1 MTALDYLDDLFK
13 TVFGD
18 TAINIT
24 VIKDPEVDCPMDPDT
39 DCCNCPYKYVCKGR
53 GDREIP
59 Y

>member
-1 MTALDYLDDLFK
+1 MTTLDYLDNLFH

-39 DCCNCPYKYVCKGR
+39 DCCNCPYKYVCKGH
-53 GDREIP
+53 GEIP